1 MVLHR
6 TWHILYTT
14 KQFYSLLRN
23 FKIVSQ
29 FASWWPPSFRLLLF
43 NFYFQVSMCMH
54 FFWIKV
60 SHWLANRPNWYI
72 SREYRR
78 GRDRVIVGYTT
89 TYAISVYH
97 HKRCW
102 VRISLMAR
110 CTRYNIMRYCLSV
123 PWDRSV
129 VFSGTPIAS
138 TTKTDRHDITDILLK
153 VALNT
158 ITLTLL
164 HL

>member
-1 MVLHR
+1 MVLQR

-14 KQFYSLLRN
+14 KQFCSMFRN

-60 SHWLANRPNWYI
+60 SYWLANRPNWYI

-78 GRDRVIVGYTT
+78 GRDRMIVGYTT

-97 HKRCW
+97 HKRCEFESRLW
-102 VRISLMAR
+102 RDVL
-110 CTRYNIMRYCLSV
+110 
-123 PWDRSV
+123 D
-129 VFSGTPIAS
+129 
-138 TTKTDRHDITDILLK
+138 TTLCDKVCQWLATVGGFLRALQLPPPLK
-153 VALNT
+153 LTAT
-158 ITLTLL
+158 I
-164 HL
+164 

>member
-78 GRDRVIVGYTT
+78 GRDRDSWVYNYLCNQCLPPRTLLSSNLAYGEMYSIQH
-89 TYAISVYH
+89 YAILFVSALRQVGGFL
-97 HKRCW
+97 RA
-102 VRISLMAR
+102 LQ
-110 CTRYNIMRYCLSV
+110 L
-123 PWDRSV
+123 P
-129 VFSGTPIAS
+129 PP
-138 TTKTDRHDITDILLK
+138 LK
-153 VALNT
+153 LTAT
-158 ITLTLL
+158 I
-164 HL
+164 